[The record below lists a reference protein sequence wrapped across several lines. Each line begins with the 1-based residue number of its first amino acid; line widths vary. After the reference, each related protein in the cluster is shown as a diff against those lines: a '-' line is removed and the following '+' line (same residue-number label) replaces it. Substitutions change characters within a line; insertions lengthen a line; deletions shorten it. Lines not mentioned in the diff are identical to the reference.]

1 MPYSPGYSSWAKPKP
16 KRPSIREGWRNFAG
30 DQGNQAGLQA
40 LGSLMLQGV
49 ANDDPWGGI
58 LQGLAQFGQIS
69 KAERERLQA
78 KRLEEEALKRSQQAD
93 DLRLEAERRRLAK
106 MDSDELLAGKERA
119 RMESLR
125 ALAKAASAL
134 PAGSP
139 EFDQMSREI
148 VADDPVALINW
159 SERRRTDKEEA
170 DWRRQQAEAT
180 TEDRRRDNAR
190 ADAELQ
196 LRREEAARRS
206 APRIEFEG
214 GYEIRI
220 DENNEVISRTP
231 LPDRPLSD
239 VEKARMAMKMSL
251 DGLLSFEE
259 AKAKI
264 EAQYP
269 GAALAAGSQGAAPPS
284 PNGAPV
290 ARISELEAS
299 QAIGRELAALQAAD
313 PEMALELRAEIDRQR
328 ALGIPASE
336 IYRSVVAGK
345 SHRE

>member
-1 MPYSPGYSSWAKPKP
+1 MPYLPGYSSWAKP

-69 KAERERLQA
+69 KVERERLEA
-78 KRLEEEALKRSQQAD
+78 KRLEEEALRRSQQAD
-93 DLRLEAERRRLAK
+93 DLRLEAERRRL
-106 MDSDELLAGKERA
+106 GRA
-119 RMESLR
+119 DADD
-125 ALAKAASAL
+125 ALAAAERTRIEALRVKAREVAGGPAVPDADRQIAAILAEDPASL
-134 PAGSP
+134 IKWT
-139 EFDQMSREI
+139 EQRRIDREE
-148 VADDPVALINW
+148 AEW
-159 SERRRTDKEEA
+159 RRR
-170 DWRRQQAEAT
+170 QAEESSA
-180 TEDRRRDNAR
+180 ERRRDNAR

-220 DENNEVISRTP
+220 DENGEVISRTP
-231 LPDRPLSD
+231 LPERPLSD

-269 GAALAAGSQGAAPPS
+269 GATMAAGSQGVTPPS

-299 QAIGRELAALQAAD
+299 QALGRELAALEATD
-313 PEMALELRAEIDRQR
+313 LEVAKETREEIARQR
-328 ALGIPASE
+328 AQGVPATA
-336 IYRSVVAGK
+336 IYRMYIAAK
-345 SHRE
+345 SQP